1 MQLNSFVGKR
11 VVSVSTAE
19 NILIIKFED
28 GSQLYVEAVA
38 RDGKPYLV
46 VIK

>member
-1 MQLNSFVGKR
+1 MQLNSFVDKR
-11 VVSVSTAE
+11 VASVSVAG
-19 NILIIKFED
+19 NIMVIKFED
-28 GSQLYVEAVA
+28 GSQLYVEAVV